1 MADRPA
7 LTLDA
12 AGAGG
17 GHQTGQGVPLGSS
30 FRKVVERY

>member
-1 MADRPA
+1 MGMADRPA

-17 GHQTGQGVPLGSS
+17 GAPDWAGGAFG
-30 FRKVVERY
+30 E